1 MTRITYAL
9 VALLITAMLGCAV
22 LAYLWIDRS
31 ITLSYTSQE
40 VETSY
45 DSMRHFE
52 YLLQDEWRGMP
63 EAQVLQKLQN
73 AAARMPNAEIV
84 IKKEEGAIWFDQV
97 RFNIVHGQLNSVG
110 RLVAENSEHP

>member
-1 MTRITYAL
+1 MKKIIYVL
-9 VALLITAMLGCAV
+9 VTFLILAILACAE

-45 DSMRHFE
+45 DSMRHLE
-52 YLLQDEWRGMP
+52 YLLQEEWRGMP

-84 IKKEEGAIWFDQV
+84 IKMEEGAIWFDQV

-110 RLVAENSEHP
+110 RPVAENSEHS